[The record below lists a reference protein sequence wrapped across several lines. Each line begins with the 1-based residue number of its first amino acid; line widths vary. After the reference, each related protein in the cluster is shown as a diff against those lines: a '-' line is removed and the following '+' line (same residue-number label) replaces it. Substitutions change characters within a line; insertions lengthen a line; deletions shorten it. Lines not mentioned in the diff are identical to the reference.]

1 MTNAAEVVRLD
12 PSDPAFGADRH
23 AAYRRLREA
32 APVART
38 VVNGQDSWL
47 LTGYAEVE
55 KVLKSPANTVQPHP
69 GEFPAHIGSGPAA
82 EFYRFSLPN
91 VDAPAH
97 TRLRKLASPAFQP
110 RSVKRMRAWV
120 EEIVTAGLDELA
132 GRDGV
137 VDFVREYAMK
147 IPALIAC
154 RLLHAPMADAATVLE
169 RMPGLNAVL
178 SQGDITPE
186 QLAEADATAQF
197 YFDYI
202 GDIVDTLRGKL
213 DEDDP
218 VGALLLAEA
227 DGERL
232 SRTELVVTLVGFF
245 VASYHTTMV
254 AMTNAVYA
262 LTSNKDQFRALAGDP
277 STARAAWEENLR
289 FEAPVHF
296 VWRYAGAGLELG
308 GTPIPEGDHLLLG
321 LAAANRD
328 PARFERPDAFDPR
341 RPDNRHLAF
350 TAGGHFC
357 LGAPLSRLEGEIL
370 LRELRRRLPDLEL
383 CDAEPPRTTDLTFA
397 MISRLDVAPRGR

>member
-1 MTNAAEVVRLD
+1 MTNAADVVRLD
-12 PSDPAFGADRH
+12 PSDPAFSADRH
-23 AAYRRLREA
+23 TTYRRLRET

-55 KVLKSPANTVQPHP
+55 KALKSAANVVQPRP
-69 GEFPAHIGSGPAA
+69 GEFPAHIGAGPAA

-97 TRLRKLASPAFQP
+97 TRLRKLAAPAFQP

-120 EEIVTAGLDELA
+120 EEIILGGLDELA
-132 GRDGV
+132 ERDDV

-154 RLLHAPMADAATVLE
+154 RLLHAPPQDATTVLE

-202 GDIVDTLRGKL
+202 GDIVDTMRGKL
-213 DEDDP
+213 DDDDP

-262 LTSNKDQFRALAGDP
+262 LARHQDQFRRLAEDPSLAG
-277 STARAAWEENLR
+277 AAWEENLR

-296 VWRYAGAGLELG
+296 VWRYAGAGTELS
-308 GTPIPEGDHLLLG
+308 GTPIREGEHLLLG

-328 PARFERPDAFDPR
+328 PARFARPDTFDVGR
-341 RPDNRHLAF
+341 TDNRHLAF

-357 LGAPLSRLEGEIL
+357 LGAPLSRLEG
-370 LRELRRRLPDLEL
+370 RSCCASCRGGCPRSSCVPTSRRARP
-383 CDAEPPRTTDLTFA
+383 T
-397 MISRLDVAPRGR
+397 